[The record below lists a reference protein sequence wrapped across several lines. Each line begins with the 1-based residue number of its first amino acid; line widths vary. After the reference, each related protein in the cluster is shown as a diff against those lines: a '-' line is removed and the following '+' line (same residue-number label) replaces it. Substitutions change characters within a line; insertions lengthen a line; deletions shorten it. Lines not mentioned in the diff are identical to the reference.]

1 MPTTGKYNQEKEV
14 ELIKKYQMTQDP
26 MILRQLRTMFA
37 GTIKDAIKKSN
48 TYGLDPRSLDQKALV
63 GFTAAIMNYNPTKG
77 AKPSTHITTGIMGYL
92 SNQNYALKNN
102 TRLISANSELQ
113 TQIWATKNRLD
124 SLGLDTSNENIIKE
138 LKKTSKKKVDNKII
152 ENIQGMARTEL
163 TGDKL
168 MGNSG
173 DGEDITFTDVL
184 NSEKMTTN
192 QVLQQQ
198 ETNQLL
204 QDAFNNALTEQE
216 KGLIRDRHPGVY
228 DNRINTKASAWSYSA
243 INNGYPSEHFAKQA
257 YKNAMNKM
265 QSYIKERT
273 K

>member
-1 MPTTGKYNQEKEV
+1 MAGEKYNQEKEI

-26 MILRQLRTMFA
+26 MVLRQLRTMFA

-77 AKPSTHITTGIMGYL
+77 AKPSTHITTGIIGYL
-92 SNQNYALKNN
+92 GNQNYALKNN

-113 TQIWATKNRLD
+113 TQIWATKNRLE
-124 SLGLDTSNENIIKE
+124 SLGLDTSNESIIKE
-138 LKKTSKKKVDNKII
+138 LKKTSKKKVDNDII
-152 ENIQGMARTEL
+152 NRIQGMTRTEL

-168 MGNSG
+168 MGASG
-173 DGEDITFTDVL
+173 EGEDITFTDVL
-184 NSEKMTTN
+184 NTGSLTTS
-192 QVLQQQ
+192 QVLKQQ
-198 ETNQLL
+198 ETTQLL

-216 KGLIRDRHPGVY
+216 KGLIKDRNPGVY
-228 DNRINTKASAWSYSA
+228 DNRINAKPSAWSYVA

-257 YKNAMNKM
+257 YKAAEDKM
-265 QSYIKERT
+265 KKYINEKM